1 MYSRTQFIFLAP
13 SLVVYPISLVLIMN
27 LILQINL
34 RILTDSEEDMRLIY
48 NKLISGIPDL
58 NQRVLGK

>member
-1 MYSRTQFIFLAP
+1 
-13 SLVVYPISLVLIMN
+13 MN